1 MIYQQTYNSISFI
14 DDKGL
19 HCHVVKDVKKGD
31 KTIHTI
37 PKFDFSK
44 TLSFAR
50 CREILA
56 KIREFMGDAT
66 ISNFQASLSVWE
78 VEVADEQEIE
88 AIKNNPFIAEH
99 DVDWLVA
106 EDYVSFKD
114 DKKDMMCLH
123 TDKLETAFFNKQAQD
138 FPDLFNDD
146 FEE

>member
-14 DDKGL
+14 DDKGS

-50 CREILA
+50 CR
-56 KIREFMGDAT
+56 
-66 ISNFQASLSVWE
+66 
-78 VEVADEQEIE
+78 EIE